1 MRIKQNHQITKKAAH
16 GKKKLRR
23 NLIQKSPSKLANEL
37 QQESGSKMQTTTVI
51 NLVNQAENPDQ
62 QWVSDHSTKQHKSK
76 TGNESH
82 KS

>member
-1 MRIKQNHQITKKAAH
+1 
-16 GKKKLRR
+16 
-23 NLIQKSPSKLANEL
+23 
-37 QQESGSKMQTTTVI
+37 MQTTTVI

-62 QWVSDHSTKQHKSK
+62 QWVSDHSTKQHKLK